1 MFEKVKKFLIAQA
14 VLAFTFVFA
23 PGTACAE
30 IDRYAGMSLE
40 LTGVPSELAVGE
52 TAEISAVL
60 TGGNAS
66 SVSAAFK
73 WKSLNPG
80 VLSLT
85 ENGDK
90 AVITALKGGRASVL
104 VYLAECG
111 KVNAKATVE
120 VSGEGDGVLRI
131 LAIGN
136 SFSQDAV
143 EQYLYELF
151 AASGQKVIIGNLYI
165 GGCSLEKHYNN
176 MMNDSPAYEYRKIV
190 DGQKTNV
197 KGVKVSEALADE
209 QWDCISLQQASGL
222 SGQYETCSPYLPE
235 ILNYVRSRSK
245 YDVKLMWHS
254 TWAYSSD
261 STHPDFPKYQS
272 DQIVMFN
279 AIIDVARKI
288 MGNASYSFD
297 ILIPCG
303 TAIQNG
309 RTSSLGDSFNRDG
322 YHLEVNYGRYA
333 AACTWFESI
342 SGKNVEEAVYA
353 PASVNAETA
362 KIVRAAAHDAVVN
375 PFDITRIDYIRQ

>member
-1 MFEKVKKFLIAQA
+1 MFEKVKKFLIAQT

-23 PGTACAE
+23 HGTACAK

-40 LTGVPSELAVGE
+40 LTGVPAELAVGG

-60 TGGNAS
+60 TGDDAAS
-66 SVSAAFK
+66 APATFK

-80 VLSLT
+80 VLSLK
-85 ENGDK
+85 EDGDK
-90 AVITALKGGRASVL
+90 AVLTAIKGGKASVV
-104 VYLAECG
+104 VYLAECE
-111 KVNAKATVE
+111 KVNAKATVV
-120 VSGEGDGVLRI
+120 VSEEGDGVLRI

-151 AASGQKVIIGNLYI
+151 AVSGQKVIIGNLYI

-176 MMNDSPAYEYRKIV
+176 MMADSPAYEYRKIV

-197 KGVKVSEALADE
+197 KGVRVSAALADE
-209 QWDCISLQQASGL
+209 KWDYVSLQQASGL
-222 SGQYETCSPYLPE
+222 SGQYETCTPYLPE
-235 ILNYVRSRSK
+235 ILNYVRSHSRH
-245 YDVKLMWHS
+245 DVKLMWHS

-261 STHPDFPKYQS
+261 STHSDFPKYQS
-272 DQIVMFN
+272 DQDVMYN
-279 AIIDVARKI
+279 AIIDVAKKI

-333 AACTWFESI
+333 AACTWFEAI
-342 SGKNVEEAVYA
+342 SGKNAEDTVYA

-362 KIVRAAAHDAVVN
+362 RIVRSAVHDAVMN
-375 PFDITRIDYIRQ
+375 PYGITDQSNVK